1 MLFLFAHSA
10 FLCKNLLFKRL
21 LTDLEA
27 VMTKKIMIIDDDPV
41 IVNYLE
47 TLFNDN
53 GYDTATANDGL
64 EAKNIV
70 TEFKPDLITLD
81 LDMPNEWGPRFYR
94 NLTKNK
100 EFANI
105 PVIVIS
111 GLAGREHSINKA
123 VAFFAKPF
131 DTDEIL
137 NKVKETIG

>member
-1 MLFLFAHSA
+1 
-10 FLCKNLLFKRL
+10 
-21 LTDLEA
+21 
-27 VMTKKIMIIDDDPV
+27 MTKKIMIIDDDPV